1 MAPLVAPSSR
11 LRVSVDITSLL
22 QPLTGVGTFAREL
35 VDGLAERPDVD
46 LTVFAVSWRGRGRL
60 RAAAPAGARVSTRP
74 MPARLARDAWSRLD
88 LPSARQLAGRA
99 DVVHGPNF
107 VVPPGGGAAEV
118 VTVHDLTAIH
128 HPEMCT
134 PDVLQWP
141 GLLRRA
147 LHRGAW
153 VHAVSEFVAA
163 EVREAFPAA
172 GERVVAVPNGIRLP
186 GPPDAA
192 SDATAG
198 RYLAGGHRYVLALGT
213 VDPRK
218 DLPSLV
224 AAFTEVGAT
233 DPDLRLVIA
242 GADGMGSEALAEAIA
257 RSSLQRRIVRLGAI
271 GDHQRLALL
280 RGAAVVAYPSRY
292 EGFGLVP
299 LEAMAVGTPV
309 VTTAAGAVP
318 EVVGDAALVVP
329 VGDAGALAHALRQ
342 VLQDE
347 ALAQDLA
354 DSGEARVLDFPWSAT
369 VDGIVELYRRAAGEG
384 A

>member
-1 MAPLVAPSSR
+1 VSRQVAQNER

-22 QPLTGVGTFAREL
+22 RSMTGVGVFAREL
-35 VDGLAERPDVD
+35 VDGLAARDDID
-46 LTVFAVSWRGRGRL
+46 LSVFAVSWRGRGGL
-60 RAAAPAGARVSTRP
+60 AAAAPPGARVHARP
-74 MPARLARDAWSRLD
+74 VPARLARAAWSQFD
-88 LPSARQLAGRA
+88 LPSARQLVGRV

-118 VTVHDLTAIH
+118 VTVHDLTALH

-134 PDVLQWP
+134 PDVLEWP

-147 LHRGAW
+147 IRRGAW
-153 VHAVSEFVAA
+153 IHTVSGFVAE
-163 EVREAFPAA
+163 EVRAAFPEA
-172 GERVVAVPNGIRLP
+172 GERVVAVPNGIALP
-186 GPPDAA
+186 PPAEATSDAA
-192 SDATAG
+192 AG
-198 RYLAGGHRYVLALGT
+198 RFLAGGQRYVLALGT

-224 AAFTEVGAT
+224 RAFTEIGAT

-242 GADGMGSEALAEAIA
+242 GADGLGSGALDDAIA
-257 RSSLQRRIVRLGAI
+257 ASSLARRIVRLGQI
-271 GDHQRLALL
+271 DDHKRLALL
-280 RGAAVVAYPSRY
+280 RGAAVVAYPSVY

-329 VGDAGALAHALRQ
+329 VGDSGALAHALRQ
-342 VLQDE
+342 VLDDE

-354 DSGEARVLDFPWSAT
+354 DAGEARVLAFPWSAT
-369 VDGIVELYRRAAGEG
+369 VAGLVALYRRAA
-384 A
+384 APTS